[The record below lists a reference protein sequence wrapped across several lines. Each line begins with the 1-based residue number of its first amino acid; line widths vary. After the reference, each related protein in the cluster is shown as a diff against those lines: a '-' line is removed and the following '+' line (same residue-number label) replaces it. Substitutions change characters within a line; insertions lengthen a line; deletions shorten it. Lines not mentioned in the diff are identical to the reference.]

1 MNKFNEKFPP
11 SAQRRLTACLAG
23 LAFCL
28 LAILLVEP
36 AKGEALKTFFVG
48 PFSSLS
54 SVGGLISAATPAVF
68 LALGVSVVFQCR
80 RYSFAVIGSFL
91 LSSGLVT
98 MFLLR
103 GNEKPGWY
111 LVPTALLIA
120 VAAGA
125 AVAVI
130 PAWLAVRRRV
140 NVTLSSLLLNYLLLQ
155 AVSFLLLHSMR
166 DPAAGQTASFE
177 IPQRMWLAEIIPT
190 TGIRIGTLLA
200 AAAALVLYL
209 LLYHGRLG
217 YGIRAVG
224 ASESLAGYVG
234 LSAGGVAMTTQVLAG
249 ALAGLGGA
257 VEMMGIQPR
266 YIWNGTFPAITVVG
280 VLAAILVDYNPAWV
294 PLSALFL
301 TYLWSGASA
310 LSAQSGFPE
319 ELALAAAA
327 VVVLVLFALRQARVA
342 DGLVNFF
349 QKLRSLRRPAAS
361 ADGKKAEDAGQ
372 NGPDGEVG

>member
-11 SAQRRLTACLAG
+11 SAQRRLTACVAG

-28 LAILLVEP
+28 LAILLAEP
-36 AKGEALKTFFVG
+36 AKGAALKTFFAG
-48 PFSSLS
+48 PFSSLAAF
-54 SVGGLISAATPAVF
+54 GGLISAATPAVF

-111 LVPTALLIA
+111 LIPAALVIA

-140 NVTLSSLLLNYLLLQ
+140 NVTLSSLLLNYLILQ
-155 AVSFLLLHSMR
+155 AVSFLLMYSMR
-166 DPAAGQTASFE
+166 DPAAGQAASFE
-177 IPQRMWLAEIIPT
+177 IPQRMWLAEIIPS
-190 TGIRIGTLLA
+190 TGIRFGTLLA
-200 AAAALVLYL
+200 AAAAVILYL

-234 LSAGGVAMTTQVLAG
+234 LSAGAVAMTTQLLAG

-257 VEMMGIQPR
+257 VEMMGVQPR
-266 YIWNGTFPAITVVG
+266 YIWNGTFPAIPFLG
-280 VLAAILVDYNPAWV
+280 VLAAVLVDYNPAWV
-294 PLSALFL
+294 PLSALFF

-310 LSAQSGFPE
+310 LSAQSGFPA

-327 VVVLVLFALRQARVA
+327 VVVLVLFALRDARVA
-342 DGLVNFF
+342 DSAVRFF
-349 QKLRSLRRPAAS
+349 EKLARGRKAAASSADAGSEKPAA
-361 ADGKKAEDAGQ
+361 EQ
-372 NGPDGEVG
+372 REGEVE